1 MTLQALFQDERE
13 GPPDAVTQSSVLV
26 PSYPWRRLLE
36 ELSSEQA
43 SRKQPGVQFLSYM
56 EIHLTDKQCFLFTIS
71 QMTHRETKSIAF
83 VGLKL
88 YGYQWPAFCLLCPQ
102 PLLTLIHHQNSYPNM
117 CSEEA
122 RCYALCKE
130 NY

>member
-71 QMTHRETKSIAF
+71 KMTHRETKSIAKINRSKIIRLSMASF
-83 VGLKL
+83 L
-88 YGYQWPAFCLLCPQ
+88 P
-102 PLLTLIHHQNSYPNM
+102 PLSPTLAHPNSSPEFLSKYVQ
-117 CSEEA
+117 
-122 RCYALCKE
+122 
-130 NY
+130 